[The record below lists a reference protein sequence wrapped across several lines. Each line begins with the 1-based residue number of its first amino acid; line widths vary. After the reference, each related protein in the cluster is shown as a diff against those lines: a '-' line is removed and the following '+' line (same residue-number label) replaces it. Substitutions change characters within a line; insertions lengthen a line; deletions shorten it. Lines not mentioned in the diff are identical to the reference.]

1 MPSNETLAARA
12 AAEITKE
19 IEAAYR
25 RELHQLSDFAF
36 AFLNATD
43 GDRSEAERLLDNFID
58 LLFEADALST
68 WRYRIL
74 VAEIRKGL

>member
-43 GDRSEAERLLDNFID
+43 GDRSEAV
-58 LLFEADALST
+58 LFQRPVLGWKQSLSN
-68 WRYRIL
+68 
-74 VAEIRKGL
+74 KGG